1 MTLTP
6 MVMPM
11 AWDARRSR
19 RGRRLPHPAPR
30 SCHLQPVG
38 SFTVYVVV
46 YEEGVTPGVGAGA
59 GISAEL
65 GVGADA
71 TVPADDWTWS
81 ACTYNG
87 DMDGPTPEI
96 RQTSTSVATAPAVV
110 GSYDYAGRVSIDGG
124 PWLNRTWS
132 WSAVQAR
139 PMDTAS
145 TPRVR

>member
-1 MTLTP
+1 M
-6 MVMPM
+6 
-11 AWDARRSR
+11 
-19 RGRRLPHPAPR
+19 
-30 SCHLQPVG
+30 
-38 SFTVYVVV
+38 YVVV

-87 DMDGPTPEI
+87 DMDGPTPGD
-96 RQTSTSVATAPAVV
+96 TSNDEYQCVATAPAVV

-124 PWLNRTWS
+124 PWLNCDLGPGLGGS
-132 WSAVQAR
+132 GSSDGYSV
-139 PMDTAS
+139 DT
-145 TPRVR
+145 TGTLTVE